1 VPGSGGEASSVN
13 DYRML
18 EEGEQGAA
26 IGAFLLA
33 HEGHT
38 QEVEIQR
45 GSWTVY
51 CRCARCDEVRTYEV
65 DNDARKRALERLL
78 GPPLGPPRRED
89 EEGSAQEDHP
99 EGP

>member
-1 VPGSGGEASSVN
+1 MN

-18 EEGEQGAA
+18 EEGGQGAA

-38 QEVEIQR
+38 QEVEMQR

-51 CRCARCDEVRTYEV
+51 CRCARCEEVRTYEV
-65 DNDARKRALERLL
+65 DNDAGKRALERL
-78 GPPLGPPRRED
+78 LGPPRRED

-99 EGP
+99 EGPST

>member
-1 VPGSGGEASSVN
+1 MN

-33 HEGHT
+33 HEGHR

-51 CRCARCDEVRTYEV
+51 CHCARCEEVSTYEV
-65 DNDARKRALERLL
+65 DNEARKRTLERLL

-99 EGP
+99 EGPCT

>member
-1 VPGSGGEASSVN
+1 
-13 DYRML
+13 MI

-45 GSWTVY
+45 GSWTVF
-51 CRCARCDEVRTYEV
+51 CHCARCEDVRTYEV
-65 DNDARKRALERLL
+65 DNEARKRALERLL
-78 GPPLGPPRRED
+78 GSPRRED
-89 EEGSAQEDHP
+89 EGESAQEGQPADP
-99 EGP
+99 ST

>member
-1 VPGSGGEASSVN
+1 MN
-13 DYRML
+13 DYRKI

-33 HEGHT
+33 HEDHT

-78 GPPLGPPRRED
+78 VPPLGPPRRED
-89 EEGSAQEDHP
+89 EEGSAHEDHP
-99 EGP
+99 EGPST